1 LSTPRVK
8 YLFGFCISDRKTGV
22 RRGEDVIVGLTF
34 LFLDWIGF
42 LTGKLKD
49 LGLYF
54 WALQMDLV
62 NCTVACFDSERL
74 DIHGLG

>member
-1 LSTPRVK
+1 M
-8 YLFGFCISDRKTGV
+8 
-22 RRGEDVIVGLTF
+22 IVGLTF

-42 LTGKLKD
+42 LTRKLKD

-54 WALQMDLV
+54 WALQMDLG